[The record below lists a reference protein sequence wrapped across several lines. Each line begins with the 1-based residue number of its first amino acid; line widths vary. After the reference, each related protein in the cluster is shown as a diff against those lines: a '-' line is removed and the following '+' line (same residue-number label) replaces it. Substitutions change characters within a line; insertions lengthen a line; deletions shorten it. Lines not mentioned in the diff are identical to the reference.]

1 MAAMRQPMLLLL
13 WALPL
18 GALNSCDTPTE
29 RATLMRHGRL
39 IPRADAPGRPQS
51 PRAATRTTEAPRP
64 AAQALPPTWQQG
76 DLNALQGAKLVRI
89 YLNEQR
95 GELLVDGRAV
105 MGFPVCTGRN
115 NSTPTGRYHIL
126 EKQVRHRSNLYHVPM
141 PYFMRLTYDGIGMHI
156 GDVYNRPV
164 SHGCVRLPGAA
175 CRTLY
180 RLVPIGTP
188 VDILRS

>member
-1 MAAMRQPMLLLL
+1 MAGKRQQVLL
-13 WALPL
+13 L
-18 GALNSCDTPTE
+18 GALLVALSSCDTPTE
-29 RATLMRHGRL
+29 RATLMRNGRI
-39 IPRADAPGRPQS
+39 IPRADAPVRPQR
-51 PRAATRTTEAPRP
+51 PQATTRSTDAPRP
-64 AAQALPPTWQQG
+64 VAQPLSPTWQQG
-76 DLNALQGAKLVRI
+76 DLNGLQGAKLVRI
-89 YLNEQR
+89 YLHEQR
-95 GELLVDGRAV
+95 GELLVGGRAV

-126 EKQVRHRSNLYHVPM
+126 EKRVRHRSNLYHVSM

-180 RLVPIGTP
+180 RLVPVGTP
-188 VDILRS
+188 VEILRS

>member
-1 MAAMRQPMLLLL
+1 MRQPMLLL
-13 WALPL
+13 WALLL
-18 GALNSCDTPTE
+18 GTLSSCDTPTE
-29 RATLMRHGRL
+29 RATLTRHGRI
-39 IPRADAPGRPQS
+39 IPRTDAPVRPQC
-51 PRAATRTTEAPRP
+51 PRAATRTSRP

-76 DLNALQGAKLVRI
+76 DLNGLRGAKLVRI
-89 YLNEQR
+89 YLHEQR

-115 NSTPTGRYHIL
+115 NSTPAGRYHIL

-164 SHGCVRLPGAA
+164 SHGCVRLPGPA

>member
-1 MAAMRQPMLLLL
+1 MDAMRQPMLLL
-13 WALPL
+13 WALLL
-18 GALNSCDTPTE
+18 GTLSSCDTPTE
-29 RATLMRHGRL
+29 RATLTRHGRI
-39 IPRADAPGRPQS
+39 IPRTDAPVRPQC

-64 AAQALPPTWQQG
+64 AARALPPTWQQG
-76 DLNALQGAKLVRI
+76 DLNGLRGAKLVRI
-89 YLNEQR
+89 YLHEQR

-115 NSTPTGRYHIL
+115 NSTPAGRYHIL